1 MMAAVPIHWIDSSVF
16 IEAKNG
22 PYRFNVVGMFWAFL
36 DTQIAAG
43 TIRCPKLVYDEIV
56 GNEAAKDELAKWVK
70 ARRRSGL
77 FVAPDRHVQTA
88 MGTVADYVQANYE
101 SHHAADFLRGAD
113 PWLIAHALHS
123 NGIVVTHESK
133 RPANVKKGRVRIP
146 QVSGVL
152 GVRCINMYDML
163 EALGADFRATGQKQG
178 R

>member
-1 MMAAVPIHWIDSSVF
+1 MTAVPIHWIDSSVF

-22 PYRFNVVGMFWAFL
+22 PYRFNVVGVFWAFL
-36 DTQIAAG
+36 DSQIAGG

-56 GNEAAKDELAKWVK
+56 TNETATDELAKWVK

-77 FVAPDRHVQTA
+77 FVPPGRDVQTA
-88 MGTVADYVQANYE
+88 MGTVADYVQANCE

-113 PWLIAHALHS
+113 PWLIAHALHTD
-123 NGIVVTHESK
+123 GIVVTHESK
-133 RPANVKKGRVRIP
+133 RPTGVRKGRIRIP
-146 QVSGVL
+146 QVGGAL

-163 EALGADFRATGQKQG
+163 EALGADFRATGHKQG